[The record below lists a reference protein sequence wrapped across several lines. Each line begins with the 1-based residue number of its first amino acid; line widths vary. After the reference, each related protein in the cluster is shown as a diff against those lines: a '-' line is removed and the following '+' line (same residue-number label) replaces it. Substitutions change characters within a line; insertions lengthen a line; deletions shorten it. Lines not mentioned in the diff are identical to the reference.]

1 MRKIS
6 GNLYIWVQLYRSRQK
21 LPLGVERA
29 MPVTM
34 KSFSDMT
41 RKDVFTHKGVYCGKV
56 LDVGIDLEK
65 FRVKSLVVDAVR
77 GSFLA
82 SLVGDKKG
90 VIVPFSMVQSVGDV
104 VIIKHIS
111 PTSVET
117 EPAEETPSN

>member
-1 MRKIS
+1 
-6 GNLYIWVQLYRSRQK
+6 
-21 LPLGVERA
+21 
-29 MPVTM
+29 MPVTT

-56 LDVGIDLEK
+56 LDVGLDLEK

-90 VIVPFSMVQSVGDV
+90 VIVPFAMVQSVGDV

-117 EPAEETPSN
+117 EEAEETPSN